1 MFLSGDMLQKA
12 EWRLNVK
19 LRLQAG
25 LGSVVSQTVIDLRNT
40 IKRFVSFFKSEKYS
54 PDSETLCKRRLK
66 VKLGL

>member
-1 MFLSGDMLQKA
+1 MFLSGDMQKA

-40 IKRFVSFFKSEKYS
+40 IKRFVSLFRSEKYS
-54 PDSETLCKRRLK
+54 PNSE
-66 VKLGL
+66 